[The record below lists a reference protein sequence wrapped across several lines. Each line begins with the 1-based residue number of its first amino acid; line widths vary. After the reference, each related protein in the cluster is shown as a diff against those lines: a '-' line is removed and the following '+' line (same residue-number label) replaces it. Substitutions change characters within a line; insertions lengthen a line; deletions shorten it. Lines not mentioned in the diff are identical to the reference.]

1 VSNKILISFAF
12 LTALLFASPVFADDR
27 RIEQEETSTT
37 TTTTTTSGMGT
48 QQQGT
53 ISTISPS
60 SIVIRPLNAAAPVTY
75 TSSRATV
82 YVDEAGNP
90 VALESV
96 EAGSPVVV
104 YYDKAGDKSTATKV
118 VVKKRTVEVED

>member
-1 VSNKILISFAF
+1 MRNFFRLLMGVA
-12 LTALLFASPVFADDR
+12 TAMVFASPVFAEDR
-27 RIEQEETSTT
+27 RIEQEETT
-37 TTTTTTSGMGT
+37 TTTTTTSQQQMGT

-75 TSSRATV
+75 TSSKTTV

-90 VALESV
+90 VAMESV
-96 EAGSPVVV
+96 QSGAPVVV
-104 YYDKAGDKSTATKV
+104 YYDKAGDKTTATKV
-118 VVKKRTVEVED
+118 VVKKRTVEEVD